1 MSENKSQHSGAI
13 AWMTRNSVAAN
24 LVFAFLIIGGL
35 VFTSKVRQEVFPEFS
50 LDIVTINVPY
60 PGASP
65 EEGRKVL
72 S

>member
-50 LDIVTINVPY
+50 LDIVTITVPIQ
-60 PGASP
+60 AQVLKKW
-65 EEGRKVL
+65 RKVL